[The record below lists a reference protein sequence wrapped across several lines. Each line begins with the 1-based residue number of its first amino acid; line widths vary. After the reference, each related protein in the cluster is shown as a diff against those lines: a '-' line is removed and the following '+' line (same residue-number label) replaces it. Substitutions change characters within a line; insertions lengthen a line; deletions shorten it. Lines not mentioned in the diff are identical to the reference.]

1 MTQIAT
7 VEAVPAPGVALV
19 RVARQT
25 ACGHDCENC
34 PGCGVQGTSVTVR
47 ARTELPVAP
56 GDRVE
61 LSAGGGRV
69 LAIAALVY
77 LAPVALFLAGY
88 LLSWALPEGGRYL
101 CGGLGFVLGLL
112 LAALWDRRLRRE
124 GRTVTHQI
132 VRRL

>member
-7 VEAVPAPGVALV
+7 VMAVPAPGVAV
-19 RVARQT
+19 VSVARQT

-47 ARTELPVAP
+47 ARTELPVEP

-61 LSAGGGRV
+61 LASDSRV
-69 LAIAALVY
+69 LPIAALVY
-77 LAPVALFLAGY
+77 LVPVALFLAGY
-88 LLSWALPEGGRYL
+88 FLTWALPEGGRYL
-101 CGGLGFVLGLL
+101 CGGLGFALGVL
-112 LAALWDRRLRRE
+112 LAVAWDRRLRRG
-124 GRTVTHQI
+124 GRAVTHQI